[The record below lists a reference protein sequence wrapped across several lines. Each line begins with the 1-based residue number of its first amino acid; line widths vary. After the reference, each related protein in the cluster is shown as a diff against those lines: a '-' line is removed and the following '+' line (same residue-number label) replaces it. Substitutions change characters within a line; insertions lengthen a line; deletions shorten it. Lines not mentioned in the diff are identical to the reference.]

1 MLLHG
6 TYCYR
11 IQMEIKYDDDDDDD
25 DDKGITRKLCNI
37 KYAL

>member
-25 DDKGITRKLCNI
+25 DKGITRKLCNI